1 MQNCYNYFLFKTKH
15 LMLGKK
21 ITQTLKTFHKPGLH
35 GLWHFPCFVSLIKQM
50 FSNIIHILEIFF
62 THYTNSVKVIFHVK
76 KDIKRIVMSNV
87 GDKYQDII
95 LIIKKQYKNINYLI
109 SLWFWNFK
117 PLPEK
122 PKLKPIDRFS
132 DQPKALIRNMFS
144 PQWSKFLNTF

>member
-1 MQNCYNYFLFKTKH
+1 
-15 LMLGKK
+15 MLGKK
-21 ITQTLKTFHKPGLH
+21 IIQTLKTFHKPGLH

-95 LIIKKQYKNINYLI
+95 LIIKNSIKKSI
-109 SLWFWNFK
+109 
-117 PLPEK
+117 
-122 PKLKPIDRFS
+122 
-132 DQPKALIRNMFS
+132 
-144 PQWSKFLNTF
+144 T